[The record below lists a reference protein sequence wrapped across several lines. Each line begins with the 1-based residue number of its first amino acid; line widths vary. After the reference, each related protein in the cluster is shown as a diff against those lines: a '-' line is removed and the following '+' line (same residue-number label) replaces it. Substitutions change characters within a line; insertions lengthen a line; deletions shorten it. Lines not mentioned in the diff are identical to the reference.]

1 MILEVLLL
9 FVQVLVP
16 RLVVHWFVE
25 GCSIVLWV
33 QQLWVWLEV
42 DFALLVVSEVILGS
56 LSLVYLIQ
64 A

>member
-1 MILEVLLL
+1 ML

-25 GCSIVLWV
+25 VCSIVLGV
-33 QQLWVWLEV
+33 QQLGVWLEV